1 MCVSTVDP
9 RYTLRNFYPFVNFYP
24 GSDSNTGFSTFTG
37 LYGKQS
43 SSFTGNVVSNERGV
57 QRMTDTDDLFI
68 REDPIFVNKELL
80 EINHLPD
87 EGRIV
92 GRDEEIGQLAN
103 AVNPAIFGQS
113 PSNVLIYGK
122 TGTGKSLCAKYVS
135 GRLIQTAEEEGIT
148 AAYAYVD
155 CAQDSTETQAVQTI
169 ASALNDPDLTD
180 INIPDKGISTATYY
194 KRLWKILDMRYDVV
208 LVILDEIDKLDNDD
222 ILMQLSRAGEAGK
235 LTECK
240 VGVIGISNKIKYKD
254 RMDERVK
261 SSLCEREFVF
271 PPYDA
276 QQLGNI
282 MQARSDAFREGVL
295 DDSVIPRAAALAAR
309 EHGDARKAIDILRY
323 AGEIAQS
330 TDANTVREEFVVQAR
345 QRAETDRFRELIR
358 GSTPHSRYVL
368 QALTVLSLNEHT
380 DDEAFRTTRIY
391 ELYQQVCRQEGSES
405 LSLRRVRDLL
415 KEHAFLDVIEQSRY
429 SGGSAEGSYTE
440 HRLLEDPEVV
450 RSVLADTID

>member
-1 MCVSTVDP
+1 MSE
-9 RYTLRNFYPFVNFYP
+9 
-24 GSDSNTGFSTFTG
+24 S
-37 LYGKQS
+37 
-43 SSFTGNVVSNERGV
+43 
-57 QRMTDTDDLFI
+57 DDLFI

-103 AVNPAIFGQS
+103 AVNPGIFGQS

-135 GRLIQTAEEEGIT
+135 QRLVDTAEEEGVD
-148 AAYAYVD
+148 AVHAYVD

-169 ASALNDPDLTD
+169 ASSVNTEHTD
-180 INIPDKGISTATYY
+180 IYIPDKGISTATYY
-194 KRLWKILDMRYDVV
+194 KRLWRILDGEYDVV
-208 LVILDEIDKLDNDD
+208 LIILDEIDKLEDDD

-235 LTECK
+235 LSSCK
-240 VGVIGISNKIKYKD
+240 IGVIGISNKIKYKD

-276 QQLGNI
+276 SQLNDI
-282 MQARSDAFREGVL
+282 MTARSDAFRDGVL
-295 DDSVIPRAAALAAR
+295 EGGVISRAAALAAR

-330 TDANTVREEFVVQAR
+330 TGAATVQEEFVTQAR
-345 QRAETDRFRELIR
+345 ERAETDRFRELIR

-368 QALTVLSLNEHT
+368 QALTMLSLNDQE
-380 DDEAFRTTRIY
+380 EGEGGGFNRGYRTTRIY
-391 ELYQQVCRQEGSES
+391 DIYEQICRQEGSDS

-415 KEHAFLDVIEQSRY
+415 KEHAFLDIVEQSRH

-440 HRLLEDPEVV
+440 HTLLEDAEVV
-450 RSVLADTID
+450 KEVIAGTEE

>member
-1 MCVSTVDP
+1 MSEAD
-9 RYTLRNFYPFVNFYP
+9 
-24 GSDSNTGFSTFTG
+24 
-37 LYGKQS
+37 
-43 SSFTGNVVSNERGV
+43 E
-57 QRMTDTDDLFI
+57 LFI

-80 EINHLPD
+80 EISHLPE

-92 GRDEEIGQLAN
+92 GRDEEIASLAN

-135 GRLIQTAEEEGIT
+135 SRLIDTAAEEGVT
-148 AAYAYVD
+148 ATSTYVD
-155 CAQDSTETQAVQTI
+155 CAQDTTETQSVQTI
-169 ASALNDPDLTD
+169 ASTLNRPELTGVS
-180 INIPDKGISTATYY
+180 IPDKGISTATYY
-194 KRLWKILDMRYDVV
+194 KRLWTILEREYDVA
-208 LVILDEIDKLDNDD
+208 LIILDEIDKLENDD

-235 LTECK
+235 IDSCK
-240 VGVIGISNKIKYKD
+240 IGVIGISNKIKYKE

-276 QQLGNI
+276 DQLNQI
-282 MQARSDAFREGVL
+282 MHARSDAFRDGILDEGV
-295 DDSVIPRAAALAAR
+295 IPHAAALAAR

-323 AGEIAQS
+323 AGEIAQ
-330 TDANTVREEFVVQAR
+330 AREAATVREEFVTQAR
-345 QRAETDRFRELIR
+345 ERAETDRFRELIR

-368 QALTVLSLNEHT
+368 QALTALSLET
-380 DDEAFRTTRIY
+380 DGEKGFRTTRIY
-391 ELYQQVCRQEGSES
+391 ELYEHICDSEGSEP

-415 KEHAFLDVIEQSRY
+415 KEHAFLDVIEQSRH

-440 HRLLEDPEVV
+440 HRLLESPTVV
-450 RSVLADTID
+450 RNVLTDSLDGDGF

>member
-1 MCVSTVDP
+1 M
-9 RYTLRNFYPFVNFYP
+9 
-24 GSDSNTGFSTFTG
+24 SDTA
-37 LYGKQS
+37 
-43 SSFTGNVVSNERGV
+43 
-57 QRMTDTDDLFI
+57 DDLFT
-68 REDPIFVNKELL
+68 REDPIFANKELL
-80 EINHLPD
+80 EINHLPA

-92 GRDEEIGQLAN
+92 GRDDEIADLAN

-122 TGTGKSLCAKYVS
+122 TGTGKSLCAKHIS
-135 GRLIQTAEEEGIT
+135 QRLVRVASDEDVD
-148 AAYAYVD
+148 AAFAYVD

-169 ASALNDPDLTD
+169 ASTLNDADATD
-180 INIPDKGISTATYY
+180 VKIPDKGLSTSTYY
-194 KRLWKILDMRYDVV
+194 KRLWGILDERYDVV
-208 LVILDEIDKLDNDD
+208 LIILDEVDKLDDDD

-235 LTECK
+235 LDSCK
-240 VGVIGISNKIKYKD
+240 LGVIGISNKIKYKD

-276 QQLGNI
+276 TQLRSI
-282 MQARSDAFREGVL
+282 MEARNDAFRDGVL
-295 DDSVIPRAAALAAR
+295 DSSTIPRAAALAAR

-330 TDANTVREEFVVQAR
+330 SGAETVREEFIVQAR
-345 QRAETDRFRELIR
+345 ERAETDRFRELIR

-368 QALTVLSLNEHT
+368 QALAVLALNQP
-380 DDEAFRTTRIY
+380 DADGFRTTRIY
-391 ELYQQVCRQEGSES
+391 DVYEEVCRQEGSEP

-415 KEHAFLDVIEQSRY
+415 KEHAFLDILEQSRR

-440 HRLLEDPEVV
+440 HQLLEDPDVV
-450 RSVLADTID
+450 KKVLVETDDAE

>member
-1 MCVSTVDP
+1 M
-9 RYTLRNFYPFVNFYP
+9 
-24 GSDSNTGFSTFTG
+24 SDTA
-37 LYGKQS
+37 
-43 SSFTGNVVSNERGV
+43 
-57 QRMTDTDDLFI
+57 DDLFT
-68 REDPIFVNKELL
+68 REDPIFANKELL
-80 EINHLPD
+80 EINHLPE

-92 GRDEEIGQLAN
+92 GRDDEIADLAN

-122 TGTGKSLCAKYVS
+122 TGTGKSLCAKHIS
-135 GRLIQTAEEEGIT
+135 QRLVRVASDEGVD
-148 AAYAYVD
+148 AAFAYVD

-169 ASALNDPDLTD
+169 ASTLNDPDTTD
-180 INIPDKGISTATYY
+180 VKIPDKGLSTSTYY
-194 KRLWKILDMRYDVV
+194 KRLWNILDERYDVV
-208 LVILDEIDKLDNDD
+208 LIILDEVDKLDDDD

-235 LTECK
+235 LDSCK
-240 VGVIGISNKIKYKD
+240 LGVIGISNKIKYKD

-276 QQLGNI
+276 TQLRSI
-282 MQARSDAFREGVL
+282 MEARSDAFRDGVL
-295 DDSVIPRAAALAAR
+295 DSSTIPRAAALAAR

-330 TDANTVREEFVVQAR
+330 SGAETVREDFIVQAR
-345 QRAETDRFRELIR
+345 ERAETDRFRELIR

-368 QALTVLSLNEHT
+368 QALAVLALNQP
-380 DDEAFRTTRIY
+380 DDDGFRTTRIY
-391 ELYQQVCRQEGSES
+391 DVYEEVCRQEGSEP

-415 KEHAFLDVIEQSRY
+415 KEHAFLDILEQSRR

-440 HRLLEDPEVV
+440 HQLLEDPDVV
-450 RSVLADTID
+450 KKVLVETDDVDDE

>member
-1 MCVSTVDP
+1 MSE
-9 RYTLRNFYPFVNFYP
+9 
-24 GSDSNTGFSTFTG
+24 S
-37 LYGKQS
+37 
-43 SSFTGNVVSNERGV
+43 
-57 QRMTDTDDLFI
+57 DDLFT
-68 REDPIFVNKELL
+68 REDPVFLNKELL
-80 EINHLPD
+80 EISHLPD

-92 GRDEEIGQLAN
+92 GRDDEISQLAN
-103 AVNPAIFGQS
+103 AVNPGIFGQS

-135 GRLIQTAEEEGIT
+135 RRLVETADDEGVA

-155 CAQDSTETQAVQTI
+155 CAQDSTETQTVQTI
-169 ASALNDPDLTD
+169 ASSLNTD
-180 INIPDKGISTATYY
+180 DTDVYIPDKGISTATYY
-194 KRLWKILDMRYDVV
+194 KRLWRILDDQYDVV
-208 LVILDEIDKLDNDD
+208 LVLLDEIDKLEDDD

-235 LTECK
+235 LTSCK
-240 VGVIGISNKIKYKD
+240 VGVVGISNKIKYKD

-276 QQLGNI
+276 EQLNEI
-282 MQARSDAFREGVL
+282 MSARSDAFRDGVL
-295 DDSVIPRAAALAAR
+295 EDGVIPKAAALAAR

-330 TDANTVREEFVVQAR
+330 EGAPSVREEFVQQAR
-345 QRAETDRFRELIR
+345 ERAETDRFRELIR

-368 QALTVLSLNEHT
+368 QALTVLSVDNSESDDPGSSPNES
-380 DDEAFRTTRIY
+380 EGFRTTRIY
-391 ELYQQVCRQEGSES
+391 DVYEQICRQVGSEP

-415 KEHAFLDVIEQSRY
+415 KEHAFLDVVEQSRH

-440 HRLLEDPEVV
+440 HTLLEDPDVV
-450 RSVLADTID
+450 KNVLSDTIE

>member
-1 MCVSTVDP
+1 MSE
-9 RYTLRNFYPFVNFYP
+9 
-24 GSDSNTGFSTFTG
+24 S
-37 LYGKQS
+37 
-43 SSFTGNVVSNERGV
+43 
-57 QRMTDTDDLFI
+57 DDLFI
-68 REDPIFVNKELL
+68 RQDPIFANKELL

-92 GRDEEIGQLAN
+92 GRDEEISQLAN

-113 PSNVLIYGK
+113 PSNILIYGK

-135 GRLIQTAEEEGIT
+135 QRLITTADEEGVT
-148 AAYAYVD
+148 AGFSYVD

-169 ASALNDPDLTD
+169 ASSLNDREVTD
-180 INIPDKGISTATYY
+180 VKIPDRGISTATYY
-194 KRLWKILDMRYDVV
+194 KRLWKILDSRLDVA
-208 LVILDEIDKLDNDD
+208 LIILDEIDKLDGDD

-235 LTECK
+235 IEDCK
-240 VGVIGISNKIKYKD
+240 IGVIGISNKIKYKD

-276 QQLGNI
+276 TQLRAI
-282 MQARSDAFREGVL
+282 MDARSDAFRDGVL
-295 DDSVIPRAAALAAR
+295 AESVIPRAAALAAK

-330 TDANTVREEFVVQAR
+330 NDLDTVREEFVVQAR
-345 QRAETDRFRELIR
+345 ERAETDRFRELIR

-368 QALTVLSLNEHT
+368 QALTVLSLKDAEQ
-380 DDEAFRTTRIY
+380 DAAFRTTRVFEVYKQI
-391 ELYQQVCRQEGSES
+391 CRQEGADP

-415 KEHAFLDVIEQSRY
+415 KEHAFLDILEQSRY

-440 HRLLEDPEVV
+440 HQLLEDPDVV
-450 RSVLADTID
+450 KKVLAETVE

>member
-1 MCVSTVDP
+1 MSETA
-9 RYTLRNFYPFVNFYP
+9 
-24 GSDSNTGFSTFTG
+24 
-37 LYGKQS
+37 
-43 SSFTGNVVSNERGV
+43 
-57 QRMTDTDDLFI
+57 DDLFT
-68 REDPIFVNKELL
+68 REDPIFATKELL
-80 EINHLPD
+80 EISHLPG

-92 GRDEEIGQLAN
+92 GRDDEISQLAT

-135 GRLIQTAEEEGIT
+135 RRLVETAGDEGVT
-148 AAYAYVD
+148 ATFAYVD
-155 CAQDSTETQAVQTI
+155 CAQDTTETQAVQTI
-169 ASALNDPDLTD
+169 ADSVNEVAETD
-180 INIPDKGISTATYY
+180 INIPDKGLSTSTYY
-194 KRLWKILDMRYDVV
+194 KRLWRILDQRFDVV
-208 LVILDEIDKLDNDD
+208 VIILDEIDKLSDDD

-235 LTECK
+235 ITDCK
-240 VGVIGISNKIKYKD
+240 LGVLGISNKIQYKD

-276 QQLGNI
+276 NQLRNI
-282 MQARSDAFREGVL
+282 MEARSDAFRDGVL
-295 DDSVIPRAAALAAR
+295 EPSTIPRAAALAAR

-330 TDANTVREEFVVQAR
+330 NGSTTVREQFVTQAR

-368 QALTVLSLNEHT
+368 QALAVLSLSNGEQ
-380 DDEAFRTTRIY
+380 EGFRTSRVYDIY
-391 ELYQQVCRQEGSES
+391 ENICRQEGSDS

-415 KEHAFLDVIEQSRY
+415 KEHAFLDIIEQSKH
-429 SGGSAEGSYTE
+429 SGGSAEGSYTN
-440 HRLLEDPEVV
+440 HQLLEDPEVV
-450 RSVLADTID
+450 KDVLTEESTS

>member
-1 MCVSTVDP
+1 MSETA
-9 RYTLRNFYPFVNFYP
+9 
-24 GSDSNTGFSTFTG
+24 
-37 LYGKQS
+37 
-43 SSFTGNVVSNERGV
+43 
-57 QRMTDTDDLFI
+57 DDLFT
-68 REDPIFVNKELL
+68 REDPIFATKELL
-80 EINHLPD
+80 EISHLPG

-92 GRDEEIGQLAN
+92 GRDDEISQLAT

-135 GRLIQTAEEEGIT
+135 RRLVETASDEGVT
-148 AAYAYVD
+148 ATFAYVD
-155 CAQDSTETQAVQTI
+155 CAQDTTETQAVQTI
-169 ASALNDPDLTD
+169 ADSVNDVAETD
-180 INIPDKGISTATYY
+180 INIPDKGLSTSTYY
-194 KRLWKILDMRYDVV
+194 KRLWRILDERFDVV
-208 LVILDEIDKLDNDD
+208 VIILDEIDKLSDDD

-235 LTECK
+235 ITDCK
-240 VGVIGISNKIKYKD
+240 LGVLGISNKIQYKD

-276 QQLGNI
+276 NQLRNI
-282 MQARSDAFREGVL
+282 MEARSDAFRDGVL
-295 DDSVIPRAAALAAR
+295 EPSTIPRAAALAAR

-330 TDANTVREEFVVQAR
+330 NGSTTVREQFVTQAR

-368 QALTVLSLNEHT
+368 QALAVLSLSN
-380 DDEAFRTTRIY
+380 DDQEGFRTSRVYDIY
-391 ELYQQVCRQEGSES
+391 ENICRQEGSDS

-415 KEHAFLDVIEQSRY
+415 KEHAFLDIIEQSKH
-429 SGGSAEGSYTE
+429 SGGSAEGSYTN
-440 HRLLEDPEVV
+440 HQLLEDPEVV
-450 RSVLADTID
+450 KDVLTEESTS